1 MLNALLHVAAAW
13 PLPVVLAVAGAL
25 LVVES
30 GTLVGMALP
39 GTTLLVA
46 LGLWSHTTPH
56 GLVPAIVTSAAAT
69 VTGAHLAWW
78 RGRSGPPGVRLPE
91 RIRRIAELRTGQAG
105 RWLAERGRPATVL
118 LMGCG
123 HWAAAARPVLP
134 RVAGATGVP
143 YRLAGPVLIVSG
155 SAWAATLVLLGNRV
169 GALVLSSAAWVPPAL
184 VALLIVVL
192 VIRSH
197 CRRRG
202 ASRATVDEEP
212 LIHGSSP
219 GHPGPPAWPGDPR
232 SQPSHLVRP
241 AFPPARC
248 RSP

>member
-1 MLNALLHVAAAW
+1 MLSTLLHVAAAW

-39 GTTLLVA
+39 GHHTAGGARAVVAHHAARAGARDRHERGRHGRRCSPRVVAGA
-46 LGLWSHTTPH
+46 LGD
-56 GLVPAIVTSAAAT
+56 
-69 VTGAHLAWW
+69 
-78 RGRSGPPGVRLPE
+78 PGVRLPE

-123 HWAAAARPVLP
+123 HWAAAARPALP

-192 VIRSH
+192 VIRSRSH
-197 CRRRG
+197 RRRRG

-212 LIHGSSP
+212 LIRGSLRASW
-219 GHPGPPAWPGDPR
+219 AA
-232 SQPSHLVRP
+232 SL
-241 AFPPARC
+241 AR
-248 RSP
+248 